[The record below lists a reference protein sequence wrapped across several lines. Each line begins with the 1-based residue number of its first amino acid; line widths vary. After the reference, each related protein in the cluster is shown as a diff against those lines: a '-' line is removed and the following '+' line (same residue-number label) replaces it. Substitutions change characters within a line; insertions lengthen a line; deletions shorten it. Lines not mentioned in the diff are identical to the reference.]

1 MIDSIRLKDIRKK
14 YPLADFT
21 LHIDDL
27 ELKNHHIH
35 AIVGSNG
42 SGKSTLLKLISLLD
56 KPQEG
61 RILFN
66 NRDVFPGPGRN
77 GHGRLRR
84 NIGFL
89 TQTPYLFNLDVF
101 ENVALGLRIRKYPR
115 DEIISRVGDV
125 LETLNIRHLAGRRP
139 RHLSRGEHQK
149 VAIAQVIVLEPE
161 VILMDEPAA
170 NIDAQSI
177 LSIEEAIRA
186 IQKKINSMI
195 IMTTH
200 SLTQANRVSPDIISI
215 KEGRVVD
222 FVHGLEV
229 AR

>member
-14 YPLADFT
+14 YALADFT

-66 NRDVFPGPGRN
+66 NNDVFSGRN
-77 GHGRLRR
+77 GHERLRR

-89 TQTPYLFNLDVF
+89 TQSPYLFNMDVF
-101 ENVALGLRIRKYPR
+101 ENIALGLKIRKYPG
-115 DEIISRVGDV
+115 DEIVSRVGDV
-125 LETLNIRHLAGRRP
+125 LEVLNIRHLARRRP
-139 RHLSRGEHQK
+139 GHLSRGEYQK

-177 LSIEEAIRA
+177 LSIEEVIRA

-222 FVHGLEV
+222 FVHELEV

>member
-42 SGKSTLLKLISLLD
+42 SGKTTLLKLISLLD

-66 NRDVFPGPGRN
+66 NRNVFPRRN
-77 GHGRLRR
+77 GHERLRQ

-101 ENVALGLRIRKYPR
+101 ENIALGLRIRKYPR
-115 DEIISRVGDV
+115 NEIVSKVNDV

-139 RHLSRGEHQK
+139 RHLSRGEYQK

-170 NIDAQSI
+170 NIDTQSI
-177 LSIEEAIRA
+177 LSIEGAIRA

-222 FVHGLEV
+222 FVHGLE
-229 AR
+229 AIA

>member
-14 YPLADFT
+14 YALADFT

-66 NRDVFPGPGRN
+66 NNDVFSGRN
-77 GHGRLRR
+77 GHERLRR

-89 TQTPYLFNLDVF
+89 TQSPYLFNMDVF

-125 LETLNIRHLAGRRP
+125 LEVLNIQHLAGRRP
-139 RHLSRGEHQK
+139 RHLSRGEYQK
-149 VAIAQVIVLEPE
+149 VSIAQVIVLEPE

-222 FVHGLEV
+222 FVHELEV